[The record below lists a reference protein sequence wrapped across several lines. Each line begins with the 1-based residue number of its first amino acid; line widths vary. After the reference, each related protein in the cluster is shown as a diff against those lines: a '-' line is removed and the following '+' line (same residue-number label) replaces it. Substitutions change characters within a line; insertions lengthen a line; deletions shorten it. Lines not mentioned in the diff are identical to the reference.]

1 MILDALFNTV
11 RSILEAIFS
20 LLPDWHIDL
29 PVAELHSFI
38 GFIYGTNLWM
48 PVSELGICFGIIV
61 TIVLVLLLFR
71 FVKWVVDSL
80 NPLGG
85 G

>member
-1 MILDALFNTV
+1 MNTV
-11 RSILEAIFS
+11 RTLLETIFS
-20 LLPDWHIDL
+20 LLPDWSITL
-29 PVAELHSFI
+29 PVAELQEFN
-38 GFIYGTNLWM
+38 GFLYSTNLWM
-48 PVSELGICFGIIV
+48 PVTELGVCFGIIV